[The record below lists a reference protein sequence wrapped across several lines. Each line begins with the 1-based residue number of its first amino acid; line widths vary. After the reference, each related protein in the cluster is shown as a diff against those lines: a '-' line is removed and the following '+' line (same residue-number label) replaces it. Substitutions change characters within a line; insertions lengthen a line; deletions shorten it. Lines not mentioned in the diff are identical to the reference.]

1 MMKKNSR
8 KLACIIAGIAL
19 ILMTQGCN
27 DEQVISE
34 RQPDHRW
41 FSPSIVDD
49 VYAPAIVEDV
59 YSKQ

>member
-1 MMKKNSR
+1 MMEKNNR
-8 KLACIIAGIAL
+8 KLACIIVGIAL

-27 DEQVISE
+27 DEQVSE
-34 RQPDHRW
+34 QQPDHRW
-41 FSPSIVDD
+41 FNPSVVDD

>member
-1 MMKKNSR
+1 MMEKNNR
-8 KLACIIAGIAL
+8 KLVCIIVGIAL

-27 DEQVISE
+27 DEQVSE
-34 RQPDHRW
+34 QQPDHRW
-41 FSPSIVDD
+41 FTPSVVDD